1 MNRDVN
7 RLMEICA
14 QVSAEKTNEPQYTY
28 TGKIQLDFDQ
38 LLSIT
43 FSPEQEVAFHTDTI
57 AGIPQKRH
65 EGMISGN
72 WVGRHDLDKGHQ
84 IHQSIQKKFQIT
96 NTQARL
102 NVQRPGTLCGTHI
115 DKHRTYTTNG
125 NYDYS
130 EVLTEN
136 ILKGIIFC
144 SDWQCGQVFMTGHQT
159 ITNWKQ
165 GDTFVFPWYM
175 LHGSANASDK
185 TRHLVM
191 FMGLKN
197 QLTT

>member
-1 MNRDVN
+1 
-7 RLMEICA
+7 MEICA

-102 NVQRPGTLCGTHI
+102 TFNVQALCVVHTSI
-115 DKHRTYTTNG
+115 N
-125 NYDYS
+125 
-130 EVLTEN
+130 TEPTQQMA
-136 ILKGIIFC
+136 I
-144 SDWQCGQVFMTGHQT
+144 T
-159 ITNWKQ
+159 IT
-165 GDTFVFPWYM
+165 VRYS
-175 LHGSANASDK
+175 LK
-185 TRHLVM
+185 TY
-191 FMGLKN
+191 
-197 QLTT
+197 